1 MVVNVQTKPVYIPW
15 LFDDRD
21 AWEKAVT
28 DPRYQYDLP
37 IDAFMTIYR
46 EYRDGTLTVSE
57 EQAEQ
62 IAAAA
67 FTSSTPS
74 ANQPAQSSAE
84 SSSGNSSSNEIL
96 SQDDIDSLLSGM

>member
-1 MVVNVQTKPVYIPW
+1 MVVNVQTKPVYISW
-15 LFDDRD
+15 LFDDKD

-46 EYRDGTLTVSE
+46 EYRDGTLSVSE

-67 FTSSTPS
+67 FTSSSLS
-74 ANQPAQSSAE
+74 AHSAQSSAE
-84 SSSGNSSSNEIL
+84 ASSGNESSNEIL

>member
-15 LFDDRD
+15 LFDDKD

-46 EYRDGTLTVSE
+46 EYRDGTLSVSE

-67 FTSSTPS
+67 FTSASPAS
-74 ANQPAQSSAE
+74 AQSSGGSSAE
-84 SSSGNSSSNEIL
+84 AAPAESSNEIL